1 MRKSSSNMNSLSSVM
16 RKILRNPKL
25 SDRLL
30 KLDILEIWNDIIGE
44 NLQKYVIE
52 AKVYKGKLFVKLRS
66 SNLRNEFS
74 YRKTDILNQ
83 INSRIGKKYITE
95 IIFK

>member
-1 MRKSSSNMNSLSSVM
+1 MRKPSSNMKSLSSVM

-44 NLQKYVIE
+44 NLQKYVMD
-52 AKVYKGKLFVKLRS
+52 AKVYKGKLFVKLKS

>member
-1 MRKSSSNMNSLSSVM
+1 MRKSSSNMSSLSSVM

-44 NLQKYVIE
+44 NLQKYVID
-52 AKVYKGKLFVKLRS
+52 AKVYKGKLFVKLKS
-66 SNLRNEFS
+66 SNLRNEFG
-74 YRKTDILNQ
+74 YRKTDILKQ
-83 INSRIGKKYITE
+83 INSRVGKKYITE

>member
-1 MRKSSSNMNSLSSVM
+1 MRKSSSNMSSLSSVM

-44 NLQKYVIE
+44 NLQKYVID
-52 AKVYKGKLFVKLRS
+52 AKVYKGKLFVKLKS

-74 YRKTDILNQ
+74 YRKTDILKQ

>member
-1 MRKSSSNMNSLSSVM
+1 MRKSSSNMSSLSSVM

-30 KLDILEIWNDIIGE
+30 KLDVLEIWNDIIGV
-44 NLQKYVIE
+44 NLQKYVID
-52 AKVYKGKLFVKLRS
+52 AKVYKGKLFVKLKS
-66 SNLRNEFS
+66 SNLRNEFI
-74 YRKTDILNQ
+74 YRKTDILKQ

>member
-1 MRKSSSNMNSLSSVM
+1 MRKSSSNMSSLSSVM

-44 NLQKYVIE
+44 NIQK
-52 AKVYKGKLFVKLRS
+52 
-66 SNLRNEFS
+66 
-74 YRKTDILNQ
+74 
-83 INSRIGKKYITE
+83 
-95 IIFK
+95 

>member
-1 MRKSSSNMNSLSSVM
+1 MRKSSSNMSSLSSVM

-44 NLQKYVIE
+44 NLQKYVIDV
-52 AKVYKGKLFVKLRS
+52 KVYKGKLFVKLKS

>member
-1 MRKSSSNMNSLSSVM
+1 MRKSSSNMSSLSSVM

-30 KLDILEIWNDIIGE
+30 KLDILEIWNAIIGE
-44 NLQKYVIE
+44 NLQKYVID
-52 AKVYKGKLFVKLRS
+52 AKVYKGKLFVKLES

-74 YRKTDILNQ
+74 YRKTDILKQ
-83 INSRIGKKYITE
+83 INSRLGKKYITE